1 MIYHG
6 KEKENHRGS
15 HVKYC
20 HCGKWHEGTLLEP
33 VNYQFVG
40 VPLVLV
46 VLGLDNGLIGA
57 EDVVDARMKVAN
69 GNYTE
74 DDLKLLMQYLIP
86 ANHVTEVES
95 VEITDADDITQEEA
109 DKIIEQLLK
118 ERENDTR
125 RENSEG
131 PGIVYEESP
140 GECIGSTEN
149 EWSGGRED
157 HLPDCKELAQ

>member
-6 KEKENHRGS
+6 NEQENHRGS
-15 HVKYC
+15 HVKYY

-33 VNYQFVG
+33 VNYQFV
-40 VPLVLV
+40 VTKENRPAILSTHTYAAPDL
-46 VLGLDNGLIGA
+46 
-57 EDVVDARMKVAN
+57 EDVLAARMKVAN
-69 GNYTE
+69 GDYTE
-74 DDLKLLMQYLIP
+74 DDLKLLMQHLSP
-86 ANHVTEVES
+86 ASRVTEVES

-140 GECIGSTEN
+140 GECTGSTEV
-149 EWSGGRED
+149 D
-157 HLPDCKELAQ
+157 

>member
-15 HVKYC
+15 HIKYC

-33 VNYQFVG
+33 VNYQFV
-40 VPLVLV
+40 VTKENPPAILSTHTYVSPDRKDV
-46 VLGLDNGLIGA
+46 
-57 EDVVDARMKVAN
+57 EDAMLNAAN

-74 DDLKLLMQYLIP
+74 DDLRLLMQYLNP
-86 ANHVTEVES
+86 ANRVTEVES

-118 ERENDTR
+118 ERE
-125 RENSEG
+125 
-131 PGIVYEESP
+131 
-140 GECIGSTEN
+140 
-149 EWSGGRED
+149 
-157 HLPDCKELAQ
+157 K

>member
-6 KEKENHRGS
+6 NEKENHRGS

-33 VNYQFVG
+33 VNYQIV
-40 VPLVLV
+40 VTKENPPAVLSTHTYV
-46 VLGLDNGLIGA
+46 TPDN

-74 DDLKLLMQYLIP
+74 DDLNLLMQCLNP
-86 ANHVTEVES
+86 TNHITEVES
-95 VEITDADDITQEEA
+95 VKITEADDITQGEA

-118 ERENDTR
+118 KLE
-125 RENSEG
+125 
-131 PGIVYEESP
+131 
-140 GECIGSTEN
+140 
-149 EWSGGRED
+149 
-157 HLPDCKELAQ
+157 K